1 MQKTR
6 HQIVDY
12 LREHGSA
19 TVEELCE
26 ALGDLT
32 SVTVR
37 HHLDI
42 LQNEGLVG
50 PPMAQRRAAPGRPKY
65 VYELSRQA
73 DALYPNNLIPFTYF
87 LLEELRF
94 VMGPRQ
100 LEVLMDGIAR
110 RMADEY
116 KLDGEGL
123 SFGQKLDQIVG
134 YLNAQGYEATWEP
147 QPDSYALIMH
157 NCPYWTVAKTQ
168 PGICL
173 FEKRYLGHLLGV
185 SPQLQTTRANGA
197 DKCIVQVSNSLV
209 EYTL

>member
-19 TVEELCE
+19 TVDELCE
-26 ALGDLT
+26 ALGNLT

-42 LQNEGLVG
+42 LQAEGLIGLPV
-50 PPMAQRRAAPGRPKY
+50 AQRRATPGRPKY
-65 VYELSRQA
+65 IYELSRQA

-110 RMADEY
+110 RMAGEY
-116 KLDGEGL
+116 KLDGDDL
-123 SFGQKLDQIVG
+123 TFGQKLDQVVDH
-134 YLNAQGYEATWEP
+134 LNAQGYEATWEP
-147 QPDSYALIMH
+147 QQDSYALIMH

-173 FEKRYLGHLLGV
+173 FEKRYLSHLLGV
-185 SPQLQTTRANGA
+185 SPQLQTTRANG
-197 DKCIVQVSNSLV
+197 DDRCIAQISNSLV